1 MPQITLQPD
10 SENGRV
16 WVNLDGQRLVSLR
29 VDDPEGLKF
38 VTTWLVDSQ
47 QISVEEAAAAQGVTV
62 RTVAGYQATYAETA
76 NSADLVDRR
85 HFNGGQQ
92 TAYQMEPHKPALV
105 RCATLNL
112 VRGEPN
118 SERRLAEQLGHEVD
132 DRTVGR
138 HLNEMGW
145 RAAEAAG
152 LAEEVAAYL
161 EAERQRAYWAGV
173 ASQPLEKVHPNGTR
187 REWQV
192 PLPGQV
198 GAALGIAHLALNGT
212 YESLQRLVSGPVS
225 VLSQWPPQRVWHV
238 MLVYLLTSGGAR
250 LSQAKYFAWG
260 QVQGLL
266 RGCARL
272 SATSLRLWLVAV
284 AKQAQEKV
292 SVRRSDGQIE
302 SLTRLQDYQEESVAQ
317 RVKRGLI
324 RGRAIYLD
332 DYINAVFRCEPI
344 ARAMHGTRHWAT
356 KAFRRHL
363 AQDVDTGHCD
373 TCPVGPS
380 DVTPLAVV
388 QQVVQIIRGGLDRV
402 CPGQSLELIIADRW
416 WSVQSVISWVLSAGL
431 KLLTWG
437 KDIST
442 VRKAL
447 AAVSEAE
454 LKQHP
459 VTTRVQDEATGQ
471 AVERVVGY
479 RLDTELV
486 LYELDQPIRGIVD
499 WDGQPGSPKRVR
511 LVIGVGPD
519 EMDVDAV
526 VDGLRFRQRV
536 EILLKQLQRRIHWP
550 AFGGGAAQVRPAGLE
565 TPGEAESQRW
575 SKNRRQ
581 VATRQAHDQA
591 KLQEVEQE
599 LEQVRQGESPT
610 NGLKLGVRDLKKV
623 SQDLTRRIDRA
634 TARLKELDTCLNWAA
649 GSGPQPPEKPVA
661 DLDLTRE
668 AILTQLKLDVFT
680 AQETLVDDFIE
691 LALEPVLREEAEQQA
706 AARQQ
711 HTTRSTAKGRE
722 GQPLS
727 TDVEELYQVKLTH
740 LERETILSRLLNQP
754 GEFVH
759 HKTQRLILSVADR
772 FEDCRIQAAYER
784 YCIILN
790 QRDIRVPMD
799 DGEPWRL
806 LFTYHLEAPAPSAR
820 FK

>member
-1 MPQITLQPD
+1 MPQVTLQPD

-16 WVNLDGQRLVSLR
+16 WIMLAGQRLVSLR
-29 VDDPEGLKF
+29 ADDQEGLKV

-47 QISVEEAAAAQGVTV
+47 QISVEEAAAVQGVTV

-105 RCATLNL
+105 WCATLNL

-118 SERRLAEQLGHEVD
+118 SERRLAEQLGRGVD

-138 HLNEMGW
+138 HLSEMGW

-152 LAEEVAAYL
+152 LADEVAAYL

-173 ASQPLEKVHPNGTR
+173 AGQPLESVRPDSGP
-187 REWQV
+187 REWQT
-192 PLPGQV
+192 PQRGRV
-198 GAALGIAHLALNGT
+198 GAALGIAHLALNAT
-212 YESLQRLVSGPVS
+212 YESLQRLVGGS

-238 MLVYLLTSGGAR
+238 LLIYLLTSGGAR
-250 LSQAKYFAWG
+250 LSQAKSFAWRP
-260 QVQGLL
+260 VQGLL
-266 RGCARL
+266 RGCAGL
-272 SATSLRLWLVAV
+272 SATSLRHWVVAV
-284 AKQAQEKV
+284 AKQAQDKV
-292 SVRRSDGQIE
+292 TVRRSNGQE
-302 SLTRLQDYQEESVAQ
+302 ETLTCLQDYQEECVAQ
-317 RVKRGLI
+317 RAKRGLI
-324 RGRAIYLD
+324 LGRAIYLD

-363 AQDVDTGHCD
+363 AQDVETGHVV
-373 TCPVGPS
+373 TCPLGPS
-380 DVTPLAVV
+380 DVTPLEVV
-388 QQVVQIIRGGLDRV
+388 QHVVQVIRGGLDRV

-416 WSVQSVISWVLSAGL
+416 WSAKSVMGWVLATGL

-437 KDIST
+437 KDIPT
-442 VRKAL
+442 IRKAL

-454 LKQHP
+454 LKRHP
-459 VTTRVQDEATGQ
+459 VTAPVRDEATGQ
-471 AVERVVGY
+471 VGERVVGY
-479 RLDTELV
+479 RLDTELSI
-486 LYELDQPIRGIVD
+486 YELDQPVRGVVD
-499 WDGQPGSPKRVR
+499 WDGTLGSPKRVR

-519 EMDVDAV
+519 ELDAVAV

-550 AFGGGAAQVRPAGLE
+550 AFGGGEAHLRPTELE
-565 TPGEAESQRW
+565 TPDPKQSQRW
-575 SKNRRQ
+575 LKNRQQ
-581 VATRQAHDQA
+581 VTTRQAHDQA
-591 KLQEVEQE
+591 KLKEVEQE
-599 LEQVRQGESPT
+599 LEQLRQGESPT

-623 SQDLTRRIDRA
+623 AQDLKRRIGRA
-634 TARLKELDTCLNWAA
+634 TARLKELDTCLNWAE
-649 GSGPQPPEKPVA
+649 GNSPQPPEEPVA
-661 DLDLTRE
+661 VLDLSRE

-691 LALEPVLREEAEQQA
+691 LALKPVLHEEAQQQA
-706 AARQQ
+706 AARRQ
-711 HTTRSTAKGRE
+711 HDARSTAKGRE
-722 GQPLS
+722 GQPLR
-727 TDVEELYQVKLTH
+727 TDVEELYQAKLSN
-740 LERETILSRLLNQP
+740 LERETILCRLLNQP

-759 HKTQRLILSVADR
+759 HKTQRILLSVADR
-772 FEDCRIQAAYER
+772 FEDRRMQAAYER

-790 QRDIRVPMD
+790 QRGIRIPMD
-799 DGEPWRL
+799 EGEPWHL